1 MDRFESMNVLLAVAD
16 AGNLSAAGRRLGMP
30 LPTVSRKVSE
40 LEAHLKSRLI
50 VRSTKGSALTEAG
63 RAYVAACRRILDEIH
78 EAERVATGEYTEPR
92 GDLVLTAPVVF
103 GRTHVLPII
112 GEFLKAYPKVSV
124 RLVLGDRL
132 LNLTEDHVDLALR
145 IGTLPD
151 SGLVSTGLGRIRR
164 VVCASPAYLAE
175 HGVPKGPQELG
186 SQQCISFEH
195 LTGAYTWR
203 FRAEGAE
210 VAVPVR
216 PRLIVNTAEAAIDA
230 AIAGAGIT
238 CVFSYQVESA
248 LRAGT
253 LRVMLR
259 RFEPD
264 PIPVSFLYP
273 GRGRLPLKLRALLD
287 FAAPRLRER
296 LQQADAALSERS
308 EPSLTKRQVRVRR
321 SARSRA

>member
-1 MDRFESMNVLLAVAD
+1 MNVLLAVAD

-40 LEAHLKSRLI
+40 LETHLKSRL
-50 VRSTKGSALTEAG
+50 VTRSTSGSALTEAG
-63 RAYVAACRRILDEIH
+63 RSYVAACRRILDDIH
-78 EAERVATGEYTEPR
+78 EAERVATGEYNEPR
-92 GDLVLTAPVVF
+92 GELVLTAPVVF
-103 GRTHVLPII
+103 GRTHVLPIVS
-112 GEFLKAYPKVSV
+112 EFLKAYPKVSV

-151 SGLVSTGLGRIRR
+151 SGLVSTGLGKIRR

-175 HGVPKGPQELG
+175 HGEPKSPQDLR
-186 SQQCISFEH
+186 SHQCVSFEH
-195 LTGAYTWR
+195 LTSAYTWR
-203 FRAEGAE
+203 FQIDGAE
-210 VAVPVR
+210 VAVPVQA
-216 PRLIVNTAEAAIDA
+216 RLIVNTAEAAIDA

-248 LRAGT
+248 LRAGS
-253 LRVMLR
+253 LRVLLR

-296 LQQADAALSERS
+296 LQRADAALSERS
-308 EPSLTKRQVRVRR
+308 ESSLTKRRARVRR
-321 SARSRA
+321 SARSRS